1 MTTKPRIGR
10 RAFALGLFCLP
21 AAGALLA
28 THGEA
33 QAQTYYDASGT
44 VIIINPA
51 TLTAPVT
58 VYNVHR
64 QPVVIYPT
72 APSYVHTPTLYGPAG
87 VRGQSRRVSRRTAR
101 RTSHRL
107 N

>member
-1 MTTKPRIGR
+1 MSTKPRIGR
-10 RAFALGLFCLP
+10 RAFAFGLFCLP
-21 AAGALLA
+21 ASAALLA

-51 TLTAPVT
+51 TITAPVT
-58 VYNVHR
+58 VYDAYR

-72 APSYVHTPTLYGPAG
+72 APAYVHGPQVYGPAG
-87 VRGQSRRVSRRTAR
+87 IRGQSRRVSRRTAR
-101 RTSHRL
+101 RTSRRW